1 MLTFSYIL
9 TESLKEAVLF
19 YYHYWWF
26 FTPIVLWPIFE
37 LAWINY
43 IQEKYFRKIKWD
55 LLEIKISKEIEKRP
69 KTMEEFFSGIYS
81 TYDVV
86 IDTLYDV
93 YLRGMID
100 MWFSFEIV
108 SKEGDISF
116 YIRTP
121 KFSREMI
128 ESQIYAQYPDA
139 EIKEVDDYVTDIPDD
154 IPSKDYELWGTDLTL
169 LKEDAYPLRTY
180 KEFEDVAS
188 GEFIDPISNI
198 IEGVSKL
205 NKGEQI
211 WIQILVRAADNS
223 WKEDA
228 NSLVLKL
235 IGRKDGEKKK
245 SSNPLSIVIDELVDL
260 ARYTILGA
268 FSVQDPKEKTEK
280 EKSKKE
286 EAISL
291 MLHLSPGEKN
301 VVTAIDES
309 TKKPGFETD
318 IRWIYLAK
326 RDVFNKIKGNAIV
339 FSYFTQFGSQDLN
352 ALVPNSKTKTSAYY
366 FLTEIRKAIRKRKI
380 LRKYKRREFDEK
392 GFVLNTEEL
401 ATIFHFPTFEV
412 RAPVAPRIEA
422 KKGKPPTGLPV

>member
-1 MLTFSYIL
+1 MLTFSHIL
-9 TESLKEAVLF
+9 TESFKEAAVF

-37 LAWINY
+37 LAWISY
-43 IQEKYFRKIKWD
+43 IQEKYFRKIEWD
-55 LLEIKISKEIEKRP
+55 LLEVKISKEIEKRP

-86 IDTLYDV
+86 IDTLYDI
-93 YLRGMID
+93 YLAGMID

-108 SKEGDISF
+108 SKEGDIHF

-121 KFSREMI
+121 KFSREML
-128 ESQIYAQYPDA
+128 ESQVYAEYPDA

-154 IPSKDYELWGTDLTL
+154 IPSKDYELWGTDMTL

-180 KEFEDVAS
+180 KEFEDMAS
-188 GEFIDPISNI
+188 GEFIDPVSNI

-211 WIQILVRAADNS
+211 WIQILVRATGDS

-228 NSLVLKL
+228 NRLVLKL

-268 FSVQDPKEKTEK
+268 FSVQEPKEKTDK
-280 EKSKKE
+280 EKSKEE
-286 EAISL
+286 EAISM

-301 VVTAIDES
+301 IVTAIDES

-352 ALVPNSKTKTSAYY
+352 ALIPDSKTKTSAYY
-366 FLTEIRKAIRKRKI
+366 FLTEIRKAMRKRKI

>member
-1 MLTFSYIL
+1 MLTFSHIL

-43 IQEKYFRKIKWD
+43 IQEKYFRKMKWD

-93 YLRGMID
+93 YLAGMID
-100 MWFSFEIV
+100 MWLSFEIV

-128 ESQIYAQYPDA
+128 ESQVYAQYPDA
-139 EIKEVDDYVTDIPDD
+139 EIKEVDDYVTDIPDN
-154 IPSKDYELWGTDLTL
+154 IPSKDYELWGTDMTL

-180 KEFEDVAS
+180 KEFEDMAS

-211 WIQILVRAADNS
+211 WIQILVRAAGNS

-228 NSLVLKL
+228 NSLVFKL

-268 FSVQDPKEKTEK
+268 FSVQEPKEKSEK
-280 EKSKKE
+280 EKSKEE

-301 VVTAIDES
+301 IVTAIDES
-309 TKKPGFETD
+309 TKRPGFETD